1 MFTKLAW
8 GLVAFLVIAVGRS
21 AVFWVCTNVLKLEYE
36 TGDNIAAYYVMLAT
50 VVLISAVV
58 WRRLIRP
65 A

>member
-21 AVFWVCTNVLKLEYE
+21 VVFWVCMNVLRLQYE
-36 TGDNIAAYYVMLAT
+36 TGDKVAAFYVMVAT
-50 VVLISAVV
+50 VALIVVLVR
-58 WRRLIRP
+58 RRLFRP

>member
-8 GLVAFLVIAVGRS
+8 GLVAFVVIAVGRS
-21 AVFWVCTNVLKLEYE
+21 AVFWVCMNVLRLEYE
-36 TGDNIAAYYVMLAT
+36 TGDKIAAYYVMLAT
-50 VVLISAVV
+50 VGLVSAVI

>member
-8 GLVAFLVIAVGRS
+8 GLVAFVVIAVGRS
-21 AVFWVCTNVLKLEYE
+21 AVFWVCMNVLRLGYE
-36 TGDNIAAYYVMLAT
+36 TGDRIAAFYVMAAT
-50 VVLISAVV
+50 AGLIFAVV